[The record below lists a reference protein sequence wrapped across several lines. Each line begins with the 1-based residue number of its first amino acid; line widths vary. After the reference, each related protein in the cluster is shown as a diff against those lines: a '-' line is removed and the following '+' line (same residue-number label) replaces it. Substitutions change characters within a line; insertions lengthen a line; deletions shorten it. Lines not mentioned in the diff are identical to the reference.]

1 MEERFFECHICNSDE
16 VSNDNTLGLKS
27 VSSDC
32 KVIDLP
38 FVLGFCRN
46 ANLLLRGLTKI
57 GNRKFKKFMSFIKYM
72 RQVTV
77 KKKLFLIMSL
87 GA

>member
-38 FVLGFCRN
+38 FVLGFCR
-46 ANLLLRGLTKI
+46 KC
-57 GNRKFKKFMSFIKYM
+57 KS
-72 RQVTV
+72 VV
-77 KKKLFLIMSL
+77 KRVDED
-87 GA
+87 